1 MNTLGQFT
9 NQNIL
14 QFECH
19 SLIMLLKLNARNM
32 YFIKMMS
39 RRVTQSMTL
48 MTDPWQGWAE
58 PGVWILNLIYC
69 TQTHSQ

>member
-1 MNTLGQFT
+1 MNATDHA
-9 NQNIL
+9 I
-14 QFECH
+14 
-19 SLIMLLKLNARNM
+19 KLNVRNM

-58 PGVWILNLIYC
+58 PGVWMDTNTKLNLLHTNTLTEIL
-69 TQTHSQ
+69 TSRI